1 MYEFSS
7 YHAEKETCTLVQRGV
22 AAIFGPQSTASADHI
37 RSISDAVEVPFIDT
51 RWNYKPSQRIPG
63 VKMEEYTIN
72 LHPDVETL
80 GRAYIDIIEQY
91 GWDAITILYENNDS
105 MMRLKAIFDKTSKI
119 SDNEQ
124 FSILTKELVNNENGY
139 RDVSNL
145 GNHNNETGNTN
156 LSLFRFLRK
165 CLIAKRPQLYLTAA
179 KILWERC

>member
-1 MYEFSS
+1 ML
-7 YHAEKETCTLVQRGV
+7 KLGV
-22 AAIFGPQSTASADHI
+22 AAIFGPQSAASADHI
-37 RSISDAVEVPFIDT
+37 RSMLDSVEIPFIDT

-139 RDVSNL
+139 RDVSIL
-145 GNHNNETGNTN
+145 GKHNNETGDTN

-165 CLIAKRPQLYLTAA
+165 CLIAKQPQLYLIAA